1 MFWGLG
7 KLGLLLDPSPL
18 GHHLGPP
25 LVSCQGAVGAPGHPY
40 GMLRS
45 WVGVLSPSQCR
56 CWGWSSPISPTHSRT
71 SQDPKKHQCRGD
83 PIPGAAPGLEKDGLG
98 SQSCVSQLGPTAA
111 GRPIPAPGNS
121 WELLAALPSLLLP
134 VPSAEL
140 HPLHCFLRVTGRTP
154 GTLWGPFS
162 ASPAPAAPV
171 PPAGASSSCAPRSFW
186 KGASYGVPSSA
197 PGSFTPRCA
206 VIRAG
211 RDREDPGS
219 GSLGTAG

>member
-1 MFWGLG
+1 MV

-18 GHHLGPP
+18 GHPLGSP

-45 WVGVLSPSQCR
+45 WVGVLSPSRCR

-71 SQDPKKHQCRGD
+71 SQDPNKHQCRGD

-121 WELLAALPSLLLP
+121 WELLAALPSLLLF
-134 VPSAEL
+134 
-140 HPLHCFLRVTGRTP
+140 PLRSCTP
-154 GTLWGPFS
+154 CIPCADS
-162 ASPAPAAPV
+162 SESPAGPPGPSGDPSQHHRLRQLLSHPREHPHPAHLGPAGKAPV
-171 PPAGASSSCAPRSFW
+171 TESSPLLRGRSHL
-186 KGASYGVPSSA
+186 AA
-197 PGSFTPRCA
+197 
-206 VIRAG
+206 
-211 RDREDPGS
+211 
-219 GSLGTAG
+219 L